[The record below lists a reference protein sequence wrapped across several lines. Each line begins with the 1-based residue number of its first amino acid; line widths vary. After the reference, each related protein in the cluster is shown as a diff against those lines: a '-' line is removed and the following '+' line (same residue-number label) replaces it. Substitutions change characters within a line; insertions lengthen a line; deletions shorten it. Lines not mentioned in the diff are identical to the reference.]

1 MDMEFEFLQHK
12 IVAHSDDR
20 DAWLTARNTGI
31 TASNAGQLATE
42 NSIDSILKSKF
53 YTDFVGNPATDWGI
67 EREPILLEWAK
78 FNQNKYLFKSD
89 DNPRFM
95 ATPDGIKMSEGSD
108 SIVLCQVKTS
118 SKPLTKIPPNYYRQM
133 QWEMFVMGA
142 HKNLLVWEQHENFV
156 PIGLEPVTLWIDR
169 DEETINKLKKLAEAL
184 LVRLDE
190 ANAFGKEME

>member
-1 MDMEFEFLQHK
+1 MIMEFEFLQHK
-12 IVAHSDDR
+12 VVAHSDDR
-20 DAWLTARNTGI
+20 NAWLEARNTGI

-67 EREPILLEWAK
+67 EREPILLEWAE
-78 FNQNKYLFKSD
+78 FNQNKYLFKAD
-89 DNPRFM
+89 ENPRFM
-95 ATPDGIKMSEGSD
+95 ATPDGIKMSEGND

-133 QWEMFVMGA
+133 QWEMLVMGA
-142 HKNLLVWEQHENFV
+142 TRNLLVWEQHENFV
-156 PIGLEPVTLWIDR
+156 PVGLEPVTLWIER
-169 DEETINKLKKLAEAL
+169 DEETINKLKKLADAL

>member
-1 MDMEFEFLQHK
+1 MEFEFLQHK

-78 FNQNKYLFKSD
+78 FNQNKYLFKAD
-89 DNPRFM
+89 ENPRFM
-95 ATPDGIKMSEGSD
+95 ATPDGIKMSEGND

-142 HKNLLVWEQHENFV
+142 ERNLLVWEQHENFV
-156 PIGLEPVTLWIDR
+156 PVGLEPVTLWVER

>member
-1 MDMEFEFLQHK
+1 MEFEFLQHK

-78 FNQNKYLFKSD
+78 FNQNKYLFKAD
-89 DNPRFM
+89 ENPRFM
-95 ATPDGIKMSEGSD
+95 ATPDGIKMSEGND

-142 HKNLLVWEQHENFV
+142 ERNLLVWEQHENFV
-156 PIGLEPVTLWIDR
+156 PVGLEPVTLWVDR

>member
-1 MDMEFEFLQHK
+1 MEFEFLQHK
-12 IVAHSDDR
+12 VVAHSDDR

-108 SIVLCQVKTS
+108 TIVLCQVKTS

-142 HKNLLVWEQHENFV
+142 ERNLLVWEQHENFV
-156 PIGLEPVTLWIDR
+156 PIGLEPVTLWIER

>member
-1 MDMEFEFLQHK
+1 MEFDLLQHK

-20 DAWLTARNTGI
+20 DAWLEARNTGI

-67 EREPILLEWAK
+67 EREPILLEWAG

-89 DNPRFM
+89 ENPRFM
-95 ATPDGIKMSEGSD
+95 ATPDGIKMSEGND

-118 SKPLTKIPPNYYRQM
+118 SKELTKIPPNYYRQM
-133 QWEMFVMGA
+133 QWEMLVMGA
-142 HKNLLVWEQHENFV
+142 ERNLLVWEWHQDFV
-156 PIGLEPVTLWIDR
+156 PVHLEPVQLWVER
-169 DEETINKLKKLAEAL
+169 DEETINKLKKLADAL

>member
-1 MDMEFEFLQHK
+1 MEFEFLQHK

-108 SIVLCQVKTS
+108 TIVLCQVKTS

-142 HKNLLVWEQHENFV
+142 ERNLLVWEQHENFV
-156 PIGLEPVTLWIDR
+156 PIGLEPVTLWIER

>member
-1 MDMEFEFLQHK
+1 MEFEFLQHK

-108 SIVLCQVKTS
+108 TIVLCQVKTS

-142 HKNLLVWEQHENFV
+142 DRNLLVWEQHENFV
-156 PIGLEPVTLWIDR
+156 PIGLEPVTLWIER

>member
-1 MDMEFEFLQHK
+1 MEFDFLTHK

-53 YTDFVGNPATDWGI
+53 YTDFVGNPATEWGI
-67 EREPILLEWAK
+67 EREPFLLEWAK
-78 FNQNKYLFKSD
+78 FNQNKYLFRAD

-95 ATPDGIKMSEGSD
+95 ATPDGIKMSEGND
-108 SIVLCQVKTS
+108 EIILCQVKTS

-133 QWEMFVMGA
+133 QWEMYVMGA
-142 HKNLLVWEQHENFV
+142 NKNLLVWEQHENFV
-156 PIGLEPVTLWIDR
+156 PVSLEPVTLWIDR

>member
-1 MDMEFEFLQHK
+1 MEFELLQHK

-20 DAWLTARNTGI
+20 DAWLEARNTGI

-67 EREPILLEWAK
+67 EREPILLEWAG

-89 DNPRFM
+89 ENPRFM
-95 ATPDGIKMSEGSD
+95 ATPDGIKMSEGND

-118 SKPLTKIPPNYYRQM
+118 SKELTKIPPNYYRQM
-133 QWEMFVMGA
+133 QWEMLVMGA
-142 HKNLLVWEQHENFV
+142 ERNLLVWEWHQDFV
-156 PIGLEPVTLWIDR
+156 PVHLEPIQLWVER
-169 DEETINKLKKLAEAL
+169 DEETINKLKKLADAL